1 MYCPFIVLKF
11 KLYMPRPPRYNDRLL
26 VYPAVRIRSSRHYFC
41 FEGCAAVRCT
51 IGCLLALI
59 FLTFFFAIYAIRKQ
73 EQRKLHTVKFNK
85 RGTATINKGLMLD
98 LSLKSMQP
106 ILHIFVL

>member
-1 MYCPFIVLKF
+1 MNLIFDFIN
-11 KLYMPRPPRYNDRLL
+11 PRPPRYNDRLL

-41 FEGCAAVRCT
+41 FEECAAVRCT

-59 FLTFFFAIYAIRKQ
+59 FLTTFFYAIRKQ

-98 LSLKSMQP
+98 LS
-106 ILHIFVL
+106 

>member
-1 MYCPFIVLKF
+1 
-11 KLYMPRPPRYNDRLL
+11 
-26 VYPAVRIRSSRHYFC
+26 
-41 FEGCAAVRCT
+41 VRCGT
-51 IGCLLALI
+51 VHDWLPTSIN
-59 FLTFFFAIYAIRKQ
+59 FFNNFFFAIYAIRKQ

>member
-1 MYCPFIVLKF
+1 
-11 KLYMPRPPRYNDRLL
+11 
-26 VYPAVRIRSSRHYFC
+26 VRINRLVDQDITIDIYCAFVVQGII
-41 FEGCAAVRCT
+41 FEECAAVRCT

-59 FLTFFFAIYAIRKQ
+59 FLTTFFFAIYAIRKQ

-98 LSLKSMQP
+98 LS
-106 ILHIFVL
+106 

>member
-1 MYCPFIVLKF
+1 MLLLAGVGC
-11 KLYMPRPPRYNDRLL
+11 LYTQYISLVCGYNDRLL

-41 FEGCAAVRCT
+41 FEECAAVRCT

-59 FLTFFFAIYAIRKQ
+59 FLTTFFFAIYAIRKQ

-98 LSLKSMQP
+98 LS
-106 ILHIFVL
+106 